1 MIATI
6 IIAIFAQI
14 NTNDAMR
21 KIFTIL
27 LAAMFVS
34 VALDVSAQQVVKQRI
49 GTYKESGNV
58 VVSEATTTLVVDLT
72 VECEEFEAGVYARY
86 AQKYFGKRA
95 SLVSRMSYNIVGGD
109 VAVLGEPSYYA
120 AATNVVTESVVTAG
134 DEVMVDR
141 LTADELTQE
150 EAAKLAAERV
160 YELRVARQD
169 IILGEYG
176 DGVYGAG
183 LDAALKEIDRLEDE
197 YLKLFYGTRTVTTTT
212 HRYAVPVSAET
223 PNQVIARFNSDEGL
237 LAKDNVAGDIV
248 MVAIAPSQMNY
259 PASDA
264 KGTVAYRYANN
275 ATVVL
280 SLAQNRLASR
290 VLPIFE
296 FGETVYF
303 VMPK

>member
-1 MIATI
+1 MK
-6 IIAIFAQI
+6 
-14 NTNDAMR
+14 
-21 KIFTIL
+21 KILTIL
-27 LAAMFVS
+27 LTAVFVS
-34 VALDVSAQQVVKQRI
+34 LALDASAQQVVKQRI

-95 SLVSRMSYNIVGGD
+95 SLVSRMSYALVGGD
-109 VAVLGEPSYYA
+109 VAVLDAPSYYA
-120 AATNVVTESVVTAG
+120 APANIMTESVVTAG
-134 DEVMVDR
+134 DKVMVDR
-141 LTADELTQE
+141 LAADELTQE
-150 EAAKLAAERV
+150 EAAKRAAERIL
-160 YELRVARQD
+160 ELRAARQD
-169 IILGEYG
+169 ILLGEYG

-183 LDAALKEIDRLEDE
+183 LEAALREIERLEGE

-212 HRYAVPVSAET
+212 HRYIMPVSADM
-223 PNQVIARFNSDEGL
+223 PNNVIARFNSEEGL

-248 MVAIAPSQMNY
+248 MVSVTPSEMSY
-259 PASDA
+259 PASNP

-275 ATVVL
+275 ATVVV
-280 SLAQNRLASR
+280 SYAQKVLARR